1 MKKVLTAVRRFCVPG
16 ALLWAIAAPG
26 MSVNCVA
33 APVLPTDGLVI
44 QLDAGTLTGFNDGDE
59 ISSWA
64 SSVGTGTF
72 TNISDTSKP
81 QYYSSVANLGG
92 QAALYFD
99 ADCLKSSGTFGIS
112 GANGRTVIAVWADA
126 VNTGANYQHVIHMGN
141 NATDQAYGISVN
153 RKDNTNA
160 VGNHSWGNGA
170 NAALK
175 ATSAGNTAAFT
186 YTGGKDYFIVNGEY
200 GGAWSRNLNTAT
212 NTTLIGSRLD
222 PGASS
227 TEGIK
232 GYVAEVLVYD
242 RPLTGAEMLAVNSYI
257 NNKYSLGM
265 TTGIDMDLTGAQ
277 ISLDFEN
284 GNTVTGG
291 QYVGLLTE
299 GENTSLRILESVTKS
314 VNNYAYLSGTNS
326 ATGTISGTYDL
337 RFTNSAADGV
347 SFILAGDAVDVTNN
361 YGDAPVGETP
371 SFAGSFGVGY
381 TIYQKNQVALYWD
394 GKQIGTINTTDGN
407 AANPQYDL
415 KSGNWFT
422 TQFQIDY
429 RTGGYGADVD
439 LVLYDTATGGIF
451 GTWSGYVDGL
461 TPGNSQLLLR
471 GRNGGQTTNAD
482 FDNIQIKYEDAA
494 PLVTQT
500 WLTDKSGNLNDG
512 ANWETGTALPENAV
526 GHITGGTQT
535 IGGFNLLNSSVL
547 IHSGGTTTVSSGLN
561 VGGGSDLNIT
571 GGTMTANTTI
581 RIGSDSVA
589 DSYIPGS
596 GRAILSVDGGTL
608 NANGYLSIG
617 FSADGVLNLKN
628 GSIVKT
634 GGNAVILGDRDNAQA
649 VYNQFGGTF
658 SSASPILIGNKA
670 GTQAEMNISGGTFTN
685 ANTISVGIAAGTA
698 DASLNFTGGTA
709 VTKGITV
716 HKGGKLTVG
725 SGVKLTVNSDTTLAH
740 TGLENRFVIGHST
753 NDPGN
758 KVVISEGAT
767 FTSNKTIALGLNA
780 GSYGELVVNGTM
792 NHTVDHFLIGFRGE
806 GKVTVSGKN
815 ASVTTKNTILG
826 DNAGGNCVGTLEILD
841 GAKFNASRLSV
852 GDKNTATGTLKIENS
867 TASIGG
873 DIIIGNSGN
882 GTAAITN
889 STLTGTGTYVVGGA
903 ANSGKTAKIV
913 MDASTA
919 TITKDVN
926 VGNNGVGHMEL
937 LNGSAITTNGSF
949 MVANNAGGAGSTL
962 LIEDST
968 INVKGAHL
976 LFARNGSSTVTMRGD
991 SVINYSGTG
1000 VCGIGEFGDNGVF
1013 NMEGGT
1019 FNVNSIPKSY
1029 DGYAL
1034 MRTSVQNQ
1042 SGGTMNIGKK
1052 DLAVNLQLKASSQY
1066 NLSGGTLNVT
1076 GTMNKDSGA
1085 KFTMTNDAVLSA
1097 NNVAFDFAQDGGIV
1111 SPGINWDGSDFAIG
1125 TTTFQNGYTLNDGGT
1140 IRLEV
1145 DAENAQA
1152 DKIIVDGAAVL
1163 NGGVID
1169 LVYDPDLLT
1178 NGMAFEMLQFN
1189 GGVQGLDKIELTL
1202 PEDDN
1207 YLWNVSWT
1215 DTGIVT
1221 FSVDGNAVPE
1231 PAAWVL
1237 LLAGLGLGS
1246 CTLRNRKK

>member
-1 MKKVLTAVRRFCVPG
+1 MKKVLNAVWRFCVPG

-26 MSVNCVA
+26 MPVNCVA

-59 ISSWA
+59 ISSWI
-64 SSVGTGTF
+64 SSVGGTAF
-72 TNISDTSKP
+72 NTHSDTSKP

-99 ADCLKSSGTFGIS
+99 TDCLEASGTFGIT
-112 GANGRTVIAVWADA
+112 GADGRTVIAVWADA
-126 VNTGANYQHVIHMGN
+126 VNTGANYQHILHMGKN
-141 NATDQAYGISVN
+141 TTDQAYGISVN

-186 YTGGKDYFIVNGEY
+186 YDGKKDNFIVNGEY
-200 GGAWSRNLNTAT
+200 AGNWSRTLNTAA
-212 NTTLIGSRLD
+212 NTTLIGSRLN
-222 PGASS
+222 PGESS

-232 GYVAEVLVYD
+232 GYVAEVLIYD

-257 NNKYSLGM
+257 NSKYSLGM
-265 TTGIDMDLTGAQ
+265 ATGIDMDLTGAQ

-284 GNTVTGG
+284 GDPMTGG

-299 GENTSLRILESVTKS
+299 GENTSLRILESTKS
-314 VNNYAYLSGTNS
+314 SASNYAYLSGTNS

-361 YGDAPVGETP
+361 YEDTPAGETP
-371 SFAGSFGVGY
+371 FFAGSFGVGY
-381 TIYQKNQVALYWD
+381 TVYSKNQVALYWD

-407 AANPQYDL
+407 AANPQYNL
-415 KSGNWFT
+415 KGGNWFT

-429 RTGGYGADVD
+429 TTGGYGANVD

-451 GTWSGYVDGL
+451 GTWSGYVDGM

-482 FDNIQIKYEDAA
+482 FDNIQVKYENFTAE
-494 PLVTQT
+494 TQT

-512 ANWETGTALPENAV
+512 VNWETGTALPENAL
-526 GHITGGTQT
+526 GYITGGTQT
-535 IGGFNLLNSSVL
+535 IGGFNLLNGSDLV
-547 IHSGGTTTVSSGLN
+547 HSGGTTTVSSVLN

-571 GGTMTANTTI
+571 GGTMTANTAI

-589 DSYIPGS
+589 DGYIPGS
-596 GRAILSVDGGTL
+596 GRAIVTVDGGTL
-608 NANGYLSIG
+608 DAKGYLSIG

-634 GGNAVILGDRDNAQA
+634 GENAMILGDCDNAQA

-658 SSASPILIGNKA
+658 SSASPILIGNKP
-670 GTQAEMNISGGTFTN
+670 GNQAEMNISGGEFTN

-698 DASLNFTGGTA
+698 DAALNFTGGTA

-740 TGLENRFVIGHST
+740 SGLENRFVIGFNT
-753 NDPGN
+753 NDAGN

-767 FTSNKTIALGLNA
+767 FTSNKTIAIGFNA

-826 DNAGGNCVGTLEILD
+826 DNTGGNCVGTLEILD

-919 TITKDVN
+919 TISKDIN

-937 LNGSAITTNGSF
+937 LNGTTVTTNGCL
-949 MVANNAGGAGSTL
+949 MVANNAGGSGSTL

-968 INVKGAHL
+968 VNVKGAHL
-976 LFARNGSSTVTMRGD
+976 IFARNGSSTVTMRGD
-991 SVINYSGTG
+991 SVINFNGTG

-1019 FNVNSIPKSY
+1019 YNVNSNPKSY
-1029 DGYAL
+1029 DGYTL
-1034 MRTSVQNQ
+1034 GRSSIQNQ
-1042 SGGTMNIGKK
+1042 SGGTMNVGTK
-1052 DLAVNLQLKASSQY
+1052 DLAVNLKINGTSQY
-1066 NLSGGTLNVT
+1066 NLSGGILNVS
-1076 GTMNKDSGA
+1076 GTMSKESGA

-1097 NNVAFDFAQDGGIV
+1097 NNVAFDFVQDAGIV

-1125 TTTFQNGYTLNDGGT
+1125 TTTFQNGYTLNDGGM
-1140 IRLEV
+1140 IQLEV
-1145 DAENAQA
+1145 DAENGLA
-1152 DKIIVDGAAVL
+1152 DKLIVDGAAVL

-1169 LVYDPDLLT
+1169 LVYDPDLLA

-1189 GGVQGLDKIELTL
+1189 GGVQGLDKIELNL
-1202 PEDDN
+1202 PEDDD
-1207 YLWNVSWT
+1207 YFWNVSWT
-1215 DTGIVT
+1215 DAGLVT
-1221 FSVDGNAVPE
+1221 FSVDGSAVPE
-1231 PAAWVL
+1231 PSTWVL
-1237 LLAGLGLGS
+1237 LLAGLGLGGY
-1246 CTLRNRKK
+1246 TLRNRKK